1 MKAPQIHHPG
11 CLLRSYSTLR
21 YVFLVGKVVQKLH
34 VWRLFLTTPLAACHL
49 AFWTD
54 GCCCSQNLQFL
65 TTSNLQPFAG
75 GPQPSGI
82 QLFVSKQMSFRLK
95 ALRTHLNLNNDFL
108 EIREGTP
115 KKLIENSLGRNMME
129 HDRTIVINISKLL
142 FFRQAWQMTPTW
154 VSVTSIIV
162 WVISS
167 SKQSCCPRN
176 SWPNFSMASHTDRG
190 SLLAVLSTYCNNLI
204 SCAMVRWQLADPSS
218 LFLNMAI
225 FWELIILSEIRP
237 CQG

>member
-1 MKAPQIHHPG
+1 MKAPQIHHPWM
-11 CLLRSYSTLR
+11 LAEK
-21 YVFLVGKVVQKLH
+21 LVNTALCFFSRKSGPK
-34 VWRLFLTTPLAACHL
+34 TPCLAAVSNHPISSL
-49 AFWTD
+49 SPGLLDWWLL
-54 GCCCSQNLQFL
+54 LQSKPPISHHQQSSTICWRPATFRHS
-65 TTSNLQPFAG
+65 TFCVKTNVISVESIENTSK
-75 GPQPSGI
+75 
-82 QLFVSKQMSFRLK
+82 SKQWFFGDSR
-95 ALRTHLNLNNDFL
+95 RDS
-108 EIREGTP
+108 

-142 FFRQAWQMTPTW
+142 LFRQAWQMTPTW
-154 VSVTSIIV
+154 VSVTSIID

-204 SCAMVRWQLADPSS
+204 SCAMVRWQLAGPSS

>member
-1 MKAPQIHHPG
+1 MF
-11 CLLRSYSTLR
+11 
-21 YVFLVGKVVQKLH
+21 FLFGKVVQKLH

-54 GCCCSQNLQFL
+54 GGCCSQNLQFL

-95 ALRTHLNLNNDFL
+95 ALRTHLKNDFL

-115 KKLIENSLGRNMME
+115 KSWLKIHLGRNMME

-142 FFRQAWQMTPTW
+142 LFSAAVCNAKHEKWPLLVYLSHPSFFGSFFKQT
-154 VSVTSIIV
+154 ILL
-162 WVISS
+162 
-167 SKQSCCPRN
+167 SKKLFAELLHGFTHW
-176 SWPNFSMASHTDRG
+176 SWIP
-190 SLLAVLSTYCNNLI
+190 L
-204 SCAMVRWQLADPSS
+204 SCA
-218 LFLNMAI
+218 
-225 FWELIILSEIRP
+225 
-237 CQG
+237 